1 MIFYMF
7 SCLRQYTQY
16 RVKTKKKHSLLKK
29 NVDAV
34 CVLSSKTNEYKM
46 VSAYRILSFEMFQ
59 RTFCSGCPIWKKK
72 TKKDNMENDILRQ
85 NQFFNSDPKKQYE
98 MVNEHFSN
106 LRTQLLII
114 ETVRRK
120 TSIK

>member
-1 MIFYMF
+1 
-7 SCLRQYTQY
+7 
-16 RVKTKKKHSLLKK
+16 
-29 NVDAV
+29 
-34 CVLSSKTNEYKM
+34 M

-85 NQFFNSDPKKQYE
+85 NQFFNSDPKNNMKWLMNTFQIYE
-98 MVNEHFSN
+98 PFFV
-106 LRTQLLII
+106 II
-114 ETVRRK
+114 EIVRRK

>member
-1 MIFYMF
+1 MF

-16 RVKTKKKHSLLKK
+16 WVKTKKKHSLLKK

>member
-1 MIFYMF
+1 M
-7 SCLRQYTQY
+7 
-16 RVKTKKKHSLLKK
+16 VKEHFVQGVQFEDK
-29 NVDAV
+29 N
-34 CVLSSKTNEYKM
+34 
-46 VSAYRILSFEMFQ
+46 
-59 RTFCSGCPIWKKK
+59 
-72 TKKDNMENDILRQ
+72 DNMENDILRQ

>member
-16 RVKTKKKHSLLKK
+16 WVKTKKKHSLLKK

-85 NQFFNSDPKKQYE
+85 NQFFNSDPKNNMKWLMNTFQIYE
-98 MVNEHFSN
+98 PFFV
-106 LRTQLLII
+106 II
-114 ETVRRK
+114 EIVRRK

>member
-1 MIFYMF
+1 MF

-16 RVKTKKKHSLLKK
+16 RVKTKKKHSLLKKK

-106 LRTQLLII
+106 LRTLL
-114 ETVRRK
+114 RYHRNC
-120 TSIK
+120 

>member
-1 MIFYMF
+1 MF

-16 RVKTKKKHSLLKK
+16 WVKTKKKHSLLKK

-59 RTFCSGCPIWKKK
+59 RKFCSGCPIWKKK